1 MSPRVDGAERVY
13 EAATIWVERGLQSDD
28 SLFTPGQPI
37 WSRRWLRELRE
48 RFLDRPDDSNDS
60 FVQRLSRQL
69 ADSPSEVYQ
78 LMGEALYFYFLIVS
92 TQDSSGEEGVIN
104 EVLDSSPTP
113 VAIPRNLVGS
123 LTPGICNPGQLYH
136 QGRAYQVGFLIE
148 FVEQWKEQSAGE
160 RERLL
165 NDPWAFKDF
174 AAHLNLRSALL
185 RDHPRSSDPQR
196 EALLHLVFPDT
207 FEPIVSVPHKRRITE
222 TFAHFVADPTEDV
235 DRKLEQIRG
244 GLEAEERRNIHFYED
259 DIRSQWESSPPAKTN
274 PWDEFV
280 RRAQELVDSGALDEQ
295 EGYKLEIIE
304 TLRRA
309 RDAVLSGDRQWPE
322 LVRQGLANNLT
333 VWRPLPVLRQWFDSQ
348 PDDALDALQALWADD
363 GTPPGERVRAFLARV
378 PEHLNYRGVGTR
390 LTPVSVLLMALG
402 TDYPPFRWTPF
413 YEAYDYTGCPRPP
426 EDADEGVM
434 YEHALGFLDQL
445 IERSAGRPDNRL
457 DAQGIVWLMQWVT
470 GGKRESAAQPDV
482 NGEDGGEEPEEDD
495 PTPPEPPSLEELAD
509 ELMLAPA
516 FLRDV
521 EKLLGDKRQIIFQGP
536 PGTGKTFVARKL
548 AACLAGS
555 PERVRLVQF
564 HPSYAYEDFV
574 QGFRPA
580 LRNGQPGFELR
591 PGPLL
596 DMAERARREPGANYF
611 LVIDEI
617 NRGNLAKVFG
627 ELYFLLEYRDEPMQL
642 QYSESEFSLPDNF
655 YIIGTMN
662 TADRSIAL
670 VDLALRR
677 RFHFVEFHPGEWPVQ
692 GLLQRWLDRNVPGM
706 EWVADV
712 VDSANEKLGGD
723 SEAAIGPSYFMR
735 PGLDD
740 EQVGLIWEHNVRPY
754 VQEQLY
760 GQPDR
765 LAEFKL
771 DTLRREAGGSAE
783 AADTGGRQDEEAD
796 GGDAAD

>member
-1 MSPRVDGAERVY
+1 M
-13 EAATIWVERGLQSDD
+13 
-28 SLFTPGQPI
+28 
-37 WSRRWLRELRE
+37 
-48 RFLDRPDDSNDS
+48 
-60 FVQRLSRQL
+60 
-69 ADSPSEVYQ
+69 
-78 LMGEALYFYFLIVS
+78 
-92 TQDSSGEEGVIN
+92 
-104 EVLDSSPTP
+104 
-113 VAIPRNLVGS
+113 
-123 LTPGICNPGQLYH
+123 
-136 QGRAYQVGFLIE
+136 
-148 FVEQWKEQSAGE
+148 
-160 RERLL
+160 
-165 NDPWAFKDF
+165 
-174 AAHLNLRSALL
+174 
-185 RDHPRSSDPQR
+185 QR

-207 FEPIVSVPHKRRITE
+207 FEPIVSFPHKRRITE
-222 TFAHFVADPTEDV
+222 TFTHFVADPTEDV
-235 DRKLEQIRG
+235 DCKLEQIRR
-244 GLEAEERRNIHFYED
+244 GLEAEEGRNIHFYED
-259 DIRSQWESSPPAKTN
+259 GIRRKWASSPPSNAS

-280 RRAQELVDSGALDEQ
+280 RHAQELVDSGALDEQ
-295 EGYKLEIIE
+295 EGYKYDIAEH
-304 TLRRA
+304 LRQA
-309 RDAVLSGDRQWPE
+309 RDAVRSGASEWPT
-322 LVRQGLANNLT
+322 LVNRGLANNLT
-333 VWRPLPVLRQWFDSQ
+333 VWRPLPVLRQWFDSR
-348 PDDALDALQALWADD
+348 PGESLQALRGLWADD
-363 GTPPGERVRAFLARV
+363 DTPPGERIRAFLARA
-378 PEHLNYRGVGTR
+378 PEHPNYRGVGTR

-402 TDYPPFRWTPF
+402 TDYPPFRRTPF
-413 YEAYDYTGCPRPP
+413 YEAYDYTGHPRPP
-426 EDADEGVM
+426 EDADEGAM

-445 IERSAGRPDNRL
+445 IERSTGRPDNRL
-457 DAQGIVWLMQWVT
+457 DAQGLVWLMQWVT
-470 GGKRESAAQPDV
+470 GGKSEPATPPDA
-482 NGEDGGEEPEEDD
+482 NDEDDSDGSEEDE
-495 PTPPEPPSLEELAD
+495 PPPPEPPSLEELAD

-740 EQVGLIWEHNVRPY
+740 EQVRLIWEHNVRPY